1 LPHWRWVGEY
11 LRIIQEA
18 PISLI
23 EKGRCAWAL
32 LRWLKWTRRE
42 LLGELIM
49 AVNTTLPAR
58 SS

>member
-1 LPHWRWVGEY
+1 LH
-11 LRIIQEA
+11 IIREA
-18 PISLI
+18 LIGQI
-23 EKGRCAWAL
+23 EKERCAWAL
-32 LRWLKWTRRE
+32 LRWLKWTWRK